1 VARNNSESHVKVYL
15 EFAALLAVLV
25 SAGAA
30 GQTLIIEDGAIVDTR
45 NGVALEHRTILV
57 ENDRI
62 TRVAQA
68 GEISAPRNAE
78 VVTARGLWV
87 LPGLIDMHVHGSSR
101 ADVPLA
107 LYVANGVTSIRD
119 LGGPLAPL
127 QLLRIELETGKRI
140 GPRLHFVGPILDGDP
155 PAAPSISIIV
165 DTDAR
170 AVSTV
175 DFLVDQGVNAIKV
188 YNGISG
194 SVLQAIAE
202 RARQRNIPV
211 VGHVPRTITASQAA
225 ELGMSVIEHSP
236 IRAADLTAWSVL
248 TQEEADSIR
257 NLQSVTAREAL
268 VWRHVDLNMRQV
280 AALIERFAA
289 ARIFLDPTLS
299 VDEFDSLFLYPDQA
313 AHPNNRFL
321 RQSFVDEALGPDHQI
336 FKVSDEL
343 KELARSG
350 VEKRRRFIGMCQRA
364 GVRIVAGTD
373 GPGIGTLAP
382 GFGLHREL
390 ELLVA
395 AGLTPMDALRAATFN
410 AAAALGQEK
419 NLGVVEAEKL
429 ADIVLV
435 RADPRV
441 NIAHAGQVEAVVLRG
456 QLFDRKQL
464 DAMLEEAAR
473 EAQRKM

>member
-1 VARNNSESHVKVYL
+1 MNAHLKLAV
-15 EFAALLAVLV
+15 LLAVLV

-30 GQTLIIEDGAIVDTR
+30 AQTLVIEDGAIVDTR
-45 NGVALEHRTILV
+45 NGAVLEHRTILV
-57 ENDRI
+57 EDDRI
-62 TRVAQA
+62 TRVAHA
-68 GEISAPRNAE
+68 GEISTPSNAE

-127 QLLRIELETGKRI
+127 QLLRNELETGKRL
-140 GPRLHFVGPILDGDP
+140 GPRLYFVGPILDGNP

-165 DTDAR
+165 DTAAR

-175 DFLVDQGVNAIKV
+175 DFLVDQSVNAIKV
-188 YNGISG
+188 YNGISAP
-194 SVLQAIAE
+194 VLQAIVE
-202 RARQRNIPV
+202 RARHRGVPV
-211 VGHVPRTITASQAA
+211 VGHVPRTITASQAV
-225 ELGMSVIEHSP
+225 ELGMSVIEHSA
-236 IRAADLTAWSVL
+236 IRAADLAAWNAL
-248 TQEEADSIR
+248 TQDEVDRIR
-257 NLQSVTAREAL
+257 NSQSVTAREAM
-268 VWRHVDLNMRQV
+268 VWRHVDLTTREV
-280 AALIERFAA
+280 AALIERFAT

-321 RQSFVDEALGPDHQI
+321 KRSFVDETLGPDHQT
-336 FKVSDEL
+336 FKVPDEL
-343 KELARSG
+343 KGLARTG
-350 VEKRRRFIGMCQRA
+350 VEKRRRFIGMCHRG

-395 AGLTPMDALRAATFN
+395 AGLTPMDALRAATLN
-410 AAAALGQEK
+410 AAAALGQEE
-419 NLGVVEAEKL
+419 NLGVVEAGKL

-441 NIAHAGQVEAVVLRG
+441 NIANAGRVEAVVLRG
-456 QLFDRKQL
+456 QLFDRNDL
-464 DAMLEEAAR
+464 DAMLDETAR
-473 EAQRKM
+473 EAQ